1 MHMREGDFLDAD
13 GEPQFFFEGEVE
25 AVVAEE
31 LGVGEGGE
39 AGADL
44 WFEDLGLFDEHGAF
58 GLVVVVVVFGY
69 DGFAF
74 VEEEAAVGGA
84 Y

>member
-1 MHMREGDFLDAD
+1 M
-13 GEPQFFFEGEVE
+13 
-25 AVVAEE
+25 
-31 LGVGEGGE
+31 GEGGE

-44 WFEDLGLFDEHGAF
+44 WLEDLGLFDEHGAF

-74 VEEEAAVGGA
+74 VEEEATVRGA
-84 Y
+84 D